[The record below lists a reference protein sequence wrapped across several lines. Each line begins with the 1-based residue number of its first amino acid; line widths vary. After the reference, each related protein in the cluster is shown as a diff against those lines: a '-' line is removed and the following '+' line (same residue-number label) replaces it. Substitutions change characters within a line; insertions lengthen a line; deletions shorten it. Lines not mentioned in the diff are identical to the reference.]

1 MAYNQK
7 KSIIQGTSGHASALK
22 QSQTLPPGK
31 SGDKRPVDPYEGEKK
46 RYFTEGKPSI
56 KKKTTTKNKTIVE
69 KVKHYIKDKKKKVK
83 TNIKDFLNI

>member
-31 SGDKRPVDPYEGEKK
+31 SGDKRPIDPYEGEKK
-46 RYFTEGKPSI
+46 RYFTEGKPS
-56 KKKTTTKNKTIVE
+56 K
-69 KVKHYIKDKKKKVK
+69 
-83 TNIKDFLNI
+83 